1 MCVGRSESCLKPKL
15 SSDEEKSMVRVRAV
29 LSICISKSTSSITL
43 GERVE
48 RWVRRAENLFKKS
61 L

>member
-1 MCVGRSESCLKPKL
+1 MGKSENYLKPRL
-15 SSDEEKSMVRVRAV
+15 SSDEEKSMVRGRAV
-29 LSICISKSTSSITL
+29 LSISILKSPSRITY
-43 GERVE
+43 GERME